1 MLSYHVALQ
10 SSSQL
15 QSSVGRCSSL
25 ESSKPHIYF
34 TSRYNSRLKDFD
46 IPLVSFFFY
55 LIRFSFTYLLLETEW
70 WMGDIIFLF
79 NLLMPQK
86 QELRQEQIKI
96 NLNLFNIQY
105 ILISVFDSVKI
116 RDQWMEEIYKLDFIL
131 NTN

>member
-1 MLSYHVALQ
+1 
-10 SSSQL
+10 
-15 QSSVGRCSSL
+15 
-25 ESSKPHIYF
+25 
-34 TSRYNSRLKDFD
+34 
-46 IPLVSFFFY
+46 
-55 LIRFSFTYLLLETEW
+55 
-70 WMGDIIFLF
+70 MGDIIFLF